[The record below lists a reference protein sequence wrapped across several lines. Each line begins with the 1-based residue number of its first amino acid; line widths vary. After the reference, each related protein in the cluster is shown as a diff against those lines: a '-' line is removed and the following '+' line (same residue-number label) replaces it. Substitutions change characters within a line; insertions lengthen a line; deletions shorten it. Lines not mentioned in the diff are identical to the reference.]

1 MFGCSDTLTEPI
13 VNEQILSA
21 IYTLPYDQQI
31 DHDAQFISEN
41 FINTSG
47 EIKEVIFSVSNFNN
61 DVFFDFFITSDY
73 YDTLYFSPK
82 LSTTAIEEEIFTLN
96 KEFDGL
102 VNVHIFRYETFKP
115 IDFRC
120 EIKYTKN

>member
-1 MFGCSDTLTEPI
+1 MRPLFLSQINREENPMKKLILLIFVLLFGCSDTLTEPI

-47 EIKEVIFSVSNFNN
+47 EIKEVIF
-61 DVFFDFFITSDY
+61 Y
-73 YDTLYFSPK
+73 L
-82 LSTTAIEEEIFTLN
+82 
-96 KEFDGL
+96 
-102 VNVHIFRYETFKP
+102 
-115 IDFRC
+115 
-120 EIKYTKN
+120 